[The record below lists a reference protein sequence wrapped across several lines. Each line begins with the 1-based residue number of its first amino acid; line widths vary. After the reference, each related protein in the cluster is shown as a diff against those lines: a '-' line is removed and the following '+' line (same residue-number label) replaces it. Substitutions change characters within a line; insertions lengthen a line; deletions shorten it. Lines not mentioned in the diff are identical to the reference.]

1 VEVKLK
7 STRLDNPTRWLN
19 MRSRWIA
26 LLVVAVIV
34 EAFVIGYLADTNN
47 HLVGE
52 LNKLQ
57 GEYRE
62 LLSKYQ
68 GLQGE
73 YQKAIA
79 RASALSD
86 ALGREVRLSEVPKR
100 VVSTLP
106 SITEFLFV
114 LGLGDKVVGVDSYS
128 NWPPEVLELVK
139 QGKIAVVGGPWTLD
153 VEKIA
158 SLKPDL
164 VLMGK
169 GVGPQMTQFAPK
181 LEEKGIKTFFLISNT
196 AKDQYDI
203 FTDIRTLGKI
213 FGVEQRAAEVIE
225 SIQQRINNATSKL
238 ASVTKKPKVLQ
249 LAGPPSW
256 GLYSA
261 GGDTFIG
268 WLITTAGGEN
278 IASKYGG
285 WPKLS
290 YEDILSN
297 NPEVIMVTVMNVDP
311 KKVIEEISQT
321 PLTNTIAWKSG
332 RVYVLTGE
340 ADDLI
345 CRPGPRI
352 ADALEMI
359 AQIIHPEIFGEVKR
373 HDVVKMTSLGL
384 ELKGTSLLVSVVNF
398 IALGA

>member
-1 VEVKLK
+1 
-7 STRLDNPTRWLN
+7 
-19 MRSRWIA
+19 M
-26 LLVVAVIV
+26 
-34 EAFVIGYLADTNN
+34 
-47 HLVGE
+47 
-52 LNKLQ
+52 
-57 GEYRE
+57 
-62 LLSKYQ
+62 
-68 GLQGE
+68 
-73 YQKAIA
+73 
-79 RASALSD
+79 
-86 ALGREVRLSEVPKR
+86 
-100 VVSTLP
+100 
-106 SITEFLFV
+106 
-114 LGLGDKVVGVDSYS
+114 
-128 NWPPEVLELVK
+128 
-139 QGKIAVVGGPWTLD
+139 
-153 VEKIA
+153 
-158 SLKPDL
+158 
-164 VLMGK
+164 
-169 GVGPQMTQFAPK
+169 
-181 LEEKGIKTFFLISNT
+181 KTFFLISNA

-225 SIQQRINNATSKL
+225 SIQQRINNVTDKL
-238 ASVTKKPKVLQ
+238 TSVTKRPKVLQ

-268 WLITTAGGEN
+268 WLITATGGEN
-278 IASKYGG
+278 VASKYRG

-311 KKVIEEISQT
+311 MKVIEEISQT

-373 HDVVKMTSLGL
+373 HDVVKMTSLEL
-384 ELKGTSLLVSVVNF
+384 ELKGTSLLASVVNF

>member
-1 VEVKLK
+1 MV
-7 STRLDNPTRWLN
+7 SGMDRRWAVLLIVLV
-19 MRSRWIA
+19 IA
-26 LLVVAVIV
+26 
-34 EAFVIGYLADTNN
+34 EALAIGYLAYTNN
-47 HLVGE
+47 QLSE
-52 LNKLQ
+52 QLSKLQ
-57 GEYRE
+57 E
-62 LLSKYQ
+62 KYQ
-68 GLQGE
+68 TV
-73 YQKAIA
+73 IA
-79 RASALSD
+79 RASTLSD
-86 ALGREVRLSEVPKR
+86 ALGRELRFSEVPRR

-106 SITEFLFV
+106 SITELLFV

-169 GVGPQMTQFAPK
+169 GVGPQVAQFAPK
-181 LEEKGIKTFFLISNT
+181 LEEKGMKTFFLISNA

-225 SIQQRINNATSKL
+225 NIQQRINNVTSKL

-278 IASKYGG
+278 IASKYRG

-297 NPEVIMVTVMNVDP
+297 NPDVIVITVMNVDP

-321 PLTNTIAWKSG
+321 PLANTIAWKGG

-340 ADDLI
+340 ADDMI
-345 CRPGPRI
+345 SRPGPRI
-352 ADALEMI
+352 ADALEML
-359 AQIIHPEIFGEVKR
+359 AQIIHPEVFGEVKR
-373 HDVVKMTSLGL
+373 HDVVKMTSLEL
-384 ELKGTSLLVSVVNF
+384 ELEGTSLLASVANF
-398 IALGA
+398 VVIGA

>member
-1 VEVKLK
+1 
-7 STRLDNPTRWLN
+7 
-19 MRSRWIA
+19 
-26 LLVVAVIV
+26 LVVLVMA
-34 EAFVIGYLADTNN
+34 EALAISYLAFTNSQ
-47 HLVGE
+47 LSGQ
-52 LNKLQ
+52 LSKLQ
-57 GEYRE
+57 E
-62 LLSKYQ
+62 
-68 GLQGE
+68 E
-73 YQKAIA
+73 YQKVIA

-86 ALGREVRLSEVPKR
+86 ALGREVRFSEIPKR

-106 SITEFLFV
+106 SITELLFV

-128 NWPPEVLELVK
+128 SWPPEVLELEK

-153 VEKIA
+153 VEKIT
-158 SLKPDL
+158 SLEPDL

-169 GVGPQMTQFAPK
+169 GVGPQVTQFAPK
-181 LEEKGIKTFFLISNT
+181 LEEKGIKTFFLISNA

-225 SIQQRINNATSKL
+225 NIQQRINNVTSKL

-268 WLITTAGGEN
+268 WLITAAGGEN
-278 IASKYGG
+278 IASKYRG

-297 NPEVIMVTVMNVDP
+297 NPDVIVITVMNVDP
-311 KKVIEEISQT
+311 KEVIEEISQT
-321 PLTNTIAWKSG
+321 PLTNTTAWKGG

-340 ADDLI
+340 ADNMI
-345 CRPGPRI
+345 SRPGPRI

-359 AQIIHPEIFGEVKR
+359 AQIIHPEVFGEVKR
-373 HDVVKMTSLGL
+373 HDVVKITSLEL
-384 ELKGTSLLVSVVNF
+384 ELEGTSLLASVANF
-398 IALGA
+398 VVIGA

>member
-1 VEVKLK
+1 MV
-7 STRLDNPTRWLN
+7 SGMDRRWAVLLIVLV
-19 MRSRWIA
+19 IA
-26 LLVVAVIV
+26 
-34 EAFVIGYLADTNN
+34 EALAIGYLAYTNN
-47 HLVGE
+47 QLSE
-52 LNKLQ
+52 QLSKLQ
-57 GEYRE
+57 E
-62 LLSKYQ
+62 KYQ
-68 GLQGE
+68 TV
-73 YQKAIA
+73 IA
-79 RASALSD
+79 RASTLSD
-86 ALGREVRLSEVPKR
+86 ALGRELRFSEVPRR

-139 QGKIAVVGGPWTLD
+139 QGKITVVGGPWTLD

-181 LEEKGIKTFFLISNT
+181 LEEKGMKTFFLISNA

-213 FGVEQRAAEVIE
+213 FGVDQRAAEVIE
-225 SIQQRINNATSKL
+225 NIQQRINNVTSKL
-238 ASVTKKPKVLQ
+238 AGVTKKPKVLQ

-278 IASKYGG
+278 IASKYRG
-285 WPKLS
+285 WPMLS

-297 NPEVIMVTVMNVDP
+297 NPDVIVITVMNVDP

-321 PLTNTIAWKSG
+321 PLTNTIAWKGG

-340 ADDLI
+340 ADDMI
-345 CRPGPRI
+345 SRPGPRI
-352 ADALEMI
+352 ADALEML
-359 AQIIHPEIFGEVKR
+359 AQIIHPEVFGEVKR
-373 HDVVKMTSLGL
+373 HDVVKMTSLEL
-384 ELKGTSLLVSVVNF
+384 ELEGTSLLASVANLVV
-398 IALGA
+398 IGA